1 MLRDIIKYVR
11 KAAGH
16 IDPVLF
22 ACTTLLSLISII
34 TIISAVD
41 NFGKS
46 KLEMQIAMFLV
57 GNVIML
63 IVANLDY
70 HWVLDKLWL
79 PMIVFSVMILVITL
93 LFGTSGDNMETA
105 NKSWLVILKIG
116 SRKFMIQP
124 SEFVKLTLI
133 CTFAKHLD
141 TVKGKINHPLTLGGL
156 AVHAG
161 AVVGLI
167 FLSGDYGVALIYV
180 GFLAIMML
188 CAGLSLWYF
197 AGAGG
202 ATVLGFPLAWNYV
215 LKDYHRKRIIVG
227 FNPELDPEGK
237 GWQPLLSKKCIVNGG
252 VFGIGLKEG
261 GFYEV
266 LTASH
271 TDFIFATICEKY
283 GLLGGT
289 LVIALLAVMVIRVA
303 MIGYKARS
311 DYGMLLC
318 AGIFGCL
325 FFQTL
330 LNIGMCLAVLPVIGI
345 TLPFLSCGGS
355 SMLATYIMMGM
366 AHSVASH
373 APKNQRRGFK
383 V

>member
-1 MLRDIIKYVR
+1 MLRDIWKYTR
-11 KAAGH
+11 AAIGH
-16 IDPVLF
+16 IDPILF
-22 ACTTLLSLISII
+22 ACTTLLSIISIV

-46 KLEMQIAMFLV
+46 KLVMQVAMFVV
-57 GNVIML
+57 GNIIML

-79 PMIVFSVMILVITL
+79 PMLVFSVVILAVTL
-93 LFGTSGDNMETA
+93 VAGSSGENMETA
-105 NKSWLVILKIG
+105 NKSWLVVFKMG
-116 SRKFMIQP
+116 SRKIMIQP
-124 SEFVKLTLI
+124 SEFVKLTLT

-141 TVKGKINHPLTLGGL
+141 TVKDRVNHPVTLAAL

-161 AVVGLI
+161 AIVGLI
-167 FLSGDYGVALIYV
+167 FLSGDYGVALIYA
-180 GFLAIMML
+180 GFLATMLL
-188 CAGLSLWYF
+188 CAGMSLWYF
-197 AGAGG
+197 AGGG
-202 ATVLGFPLAWNYV
+202 LAAVLGFPLAWKYV

-237 GWQPLLSKKCIVNGG
+237 GWQPLLSKDCIANGG
-252 VFGIGLKEG
+252 FFGIGLREG

-283 GLLGGT
+283 GMVGGTAVILLLG
-289 LVIALLAVMVIRVA
+289 LMVLRVA
-303 MIGYKARS
+303 MIGYSARGDS
-311 DYGMLLC
+311 GFLIC
-318 AGIFGCL
+318 AGVFGCL

-330 LNIGMCLAVLPVIGI
+330 LNVGMCLAVLPVIGI

-373 APKNQRRGFK
+373 APKNQRRALK

>member
-1 MLRDIIKYVR
+1 MLRNVLKYTR
-11 KAAGH
+11 AAVGH
-16 IDPVLF
+16 IDPWLF
-22 ACTTLLSLISII
+22 ACTTLLSVISIV
-34 TIISAVD
+34 TILSAVE

-46 KLEMQIAMFLV
+46 KLVMQVAMFVV
-57 GNVIML
+57 GNFIML

-79 PMIVFSVMILVITL
+79 PMIVFSVLILTITL
-93 LFGTSGDNMETA
+93 LVGSSGENMVTE
-105 NKSWLVILKIG
+105 NKSWLVVLKIG
-116 SRKFMIQP
+116 ERKIMIQP
-124 SEFVKLTLI
+124 SEFVKLTLT

-141 TVKGKINHPLTLGGL
+141 VVKDRVNHPMTLVGL

-167 FLSGDYGVALIYV
+167 FLSGDYGVALIYG
-180 GFLAIMML
+180 GFLATMLL

-197 AGAGG
+197 AGGG
-202 ATVLGFPLAWNYV
+202 MAAVLGFPLAWKYV

-237 GWQPLLSKKCIVNGG
+237 GWQPLLSKDCIANGG
-252 VFGIGLKEG
+252 FFGIGLRQS

-283 GLLGGT
+283 GLVGGT
-289 LVIALLAVMVIRVA
+289 LVIILLAAMVMRVA
-303 MIGYKARS
+303 MIGYGARGDS
-311 DYGMLLC
+311 GMLLC

-330 LNIGMCLAVLPVIGI
+330 LNVGMCLAVLPVIGI

-373 APKNQRRGFK
+373 APKNQKRAFK

>member
-1 MLRDIIKYVR
+1 MLRDILKYTR
-11 KAAGH
+11 KAIGH
-16 IDPVLF
+16 IDPILF
-22 ACTTLLSLISII
+22 ACTTLLSIISIV

-46 KLEMQIAMFLV
+46 KLVMQVAMFVV
-57 GNVIML
+57 GNIIML

-79 PMIVFSVMILVITL
+79 PMLVFSVAILAVTL
-93 LFGTSGDNMETA
+93 VAGSSGENMETA
-105 NKSWLVILKIG
+105 NKSWLVVFKMG
-116 SRKFMIQP
+116 SRKIMIQP
-124 SEFVKLTLI
+124 SEFVKLTLT

-141 TVKGKINHPLTLGGL
+141 TVKDRVNHPVTLAAL

-161 AVVGLI
+161 AIVGLI
-167 FLSGDYGVALIYV
+167 FLSGDYGVALIYA
-180 GFLAIMML
+180 GFLATMLL
-188 CAGLSLWYF
+188 CAGMSLWYF
-197 AGAGG
+197 AGGG
-202 ATVLGFPLAWNYV
+202 LAAVLGFPLAWKYV

-227 FNPELDPEGK
+227 FNPELDPEDK
-237 GWQPLLSKKCIVNGG
+237 GWQPLLSKDCIANGG
-252 VFGIGLKEG
+252 FFGIGLREG

-283 GLLGGT
+283 GMVGGTAVILLLG
-289 LVIALLAVMVIRVA
+289 LMVLRVA
-303 MIGYKARS
+303 MIGYSARGDS
-311 DYGMLLC
+311 GFLIC
-318 AGIFGCL
+318 AGVFGCL

-330 LNIGMCLAVLPVIGI
+330 LNVGMCLAVLPVIGI

-373 APKNQRRGFK
+373 APKNQRRALK

>member
-1 MLRDIIKYVR
+1 MFRDMIKYAR
-11 KAAGH
+11 KAIGH
-16 IDPVLF
+16 IDPILF
-22 ACTTLLSLISII
+22 ACTTLLSLISIV
-34 TIISAVD
+34 TIISAVE

-46 KLEMQIAMFLV
+46 KLVMQVAMFVV
-57 GNVIML
+57 GNIIML
-63 IVANLDY
+63 VVANLDY

-79 PMIVFSVMILVITL
+79 PMIVFSVLILAVTL
-93 LFGTSGDNMETA
+93 LFGSSGENMETA
-105 NKSWLVILKIG
+105 NKSWLVVLKLG
-116 SRKFMIQP
+116 ERKIMIQP

-141 TVKGKINHPLTLGGL
+141 TVRDRVNHPLTLLGL

-167 FLSGDYGVALIYV
+167 FLSGDLGVALIYV

-202 ATVLGFPLAWNYV
+202 VAVLGFPLAWKYV
-215 LKDYHRKRIIVG
+215 LKEYHRKRIIVG
-227 FNPELDPEGK
+227 FNPELDPEDK
-237 GWQPLLSKKCIVNGG
+237 GWQPLLSKDCIANGG
-252 VFGIGLKEG
+252 FFGIGLREG

-283 GLLGGT
+283 GMLGGT
-289 LVIALLAVMVIRVA
+289 VVIALLGVMVLRVA
-303 MIGYKARS
+303 MIGYGARGDS
-311 DYGMLLC
+311 GFLIC

-330 LNIGMCLAVLPVIGI
+330 LNVGMCLAVLPVIGI

-373 APKNQRRGFK
+373 APKNQRKAFK
-383 V
+383 I

>member
-1 MLRDIIKYVR
+1 MFRNIYKYAR

-46 KLEMQIAMFLV
+46 KLVMQVAMFVV
-57 GNVIML
+57 GNIIML

-79 PMIVFSVMILVITL
+79 PMIVFSVMILAVTL
-93 LFGTSGDNMETA
+93 LFGSSGENMETA
-105 NKSWLVILKIG
+105 NQSWLVVFKMG
-116 SRKFMIQP
+116 SRKIMIQP

-141 TVKGKINHPLTLGGL
+141 TVKEKINHPLALAGL

-252 VFGIGLKEG
+252 AFGIGLNEG

-289 LVIALLAVMVIRVA
+289 FVIALLAVMVIRVA

>member
-1 MLRDIIKYVR
+1 MLREIWKYT
-11 KAAGH
+11 KAAIGH
-16 IDPVLF
+16 IDPILF
-22 ACTTLLSLISII
+22 ACTTLLSLVSIV

-46 KLEMQIAMFLV
+46 KLVMQVAMFVV
-57 GNVIML
+57 GNIIML

-70 HWVLDKLWL
+70 HWVLDKFWL
-79 PMIVFSVMILVITL
+79 PMIVFSVLILAITL
-93 LFGTSGDNMETA
+93 VAGSSGENMETA
-105 NKSWLVILKIG
+105 NKSWLVVFKLG
-116 SRKFMIQP
+116 SRKIMIQP
-124 SEFVKLTLI
+124 SEFVKLTLT
-133 CTFAKHLD
+133 CTFAKHLE
-141 TVKGKINHPLTLGGL
+141 TVKEKINHPLTLCGL

-161 AVVGLI
+161 AIVGLI
-167 FLSGDYGVALIYV
+167 FLSGDLGVALIYV
-180 GFLAIMML
+180 GFLATMML

-202 ATVLGFPLAWNYV
+202 AAVLGFPLAWKYV

-227 FNPELDPEGK
+227 FNPELDPEDK
-237 GWQPLLSKKCIVNGG
+237 GWQPLLSKDCIVNGG
-252 VFGIGLKEG
+252 MFGIGLREG
-261 GFYEV
+261 GYYEV

-283 GLLGGT
+283 GFVGGAF
-289 LVIALLAVMVIRVA
+289 VIVLLAVMVVRVA
-303 MIGYKARS
+303 MIAYSARG
-311 DYGMLLC
+311 DYGMYLC

-330 LNIGMCLAVLPVIGI
+330 LNLGMCLAVLPVIGI

-373 APKNQRRGFK
+373 APKNQRKALRL
-383 V
+383 

>member
-1 MLRDIIKYVR
+1 MLRDIWKYTR
-11 KAAGH
+11 AAIGH
-16 IDPVLF
+16 IDPILF
-22 ACTTLLSLISII
+22 ACTTLLSIISIV

-46 KLEMQIAMFLV
+46 KLVMQVAMFVV
-57 GNVIML
+57 GNIIML

-79 PMIVFSVMILVITL
+79 PMLVFSVAILAVTL
-93 LFGTSGDNMETA
+93 VVGSSGENMETA
-105 NKSWLVILKIG
+105 NKSWLVVFKMG
-116 SRKFMIQP
+116 SRKIMIQP
-124 SEFVKLTLI
+124 SEFVKLTLT

-141 TVKGKINHPLTLGGL
+141 TVKDRVNHPVTLAAL

-161 AVVGLI
+161 AIVGLI
-167 FLSGDYGVALIYV
+167 FLSGDYGVALIYA
-180 GFLAIMML
+180 GFLATMLL
-188 CAGLSLWYF
+188 CAGMSLWYF
-197 AGAGG
+197 AGGG
-202 ATVLGFPLAWNYV
+202 LAAVLGFPLAWKYV

-227 FNPELDPEGK
+227 FNPELDPEDK
-237 GWQPLLSKKCIVNGG
+237 GWQPLLSKDCIANGG
-252 VFGIGLKEG
+252 FFGIGLREG

-283 GLLGGT
+283 GMVGGTAVILLLG
-289 LVIALLAVMVIRVA
+289 LMVLRVA
-303 MIGYKARS
+303 MIGYSARGDS
-311 DYGMLLC
+311 GFLIC
-318 AGIFGCL
+318 AGVFGCL

-330 LNIGMCLAVLPVIGI
+330 LNVGMCLAVLPVIGI

-373 APKNQRRGFK
+373 APKNQRRALK

>member
-1 MLRDIIKYVR
+1 MLRDIWKYT
-11 KAAGH
+11 KAAIGH
-16 IDPVLF
+16 IDPILF
-22 ACTTLLSLISII
+22 ACTTLLSLIRIV
-34 TIISAVD
+34 TIISAVE

-46 KLEMQIAMFLV
+46 KLVMQVAMFVV
-57 GNVIML
+57 GNIIML
-63 IVANLDY
+63 VVANLDY

-79 PMIVFSVMILVITL
+79 PMIVFSVLILAVTL
-93 LFGTSGDNMETA
+93 LFGSSGENMETA
-105 NKSWLVILKIG
+105 NKSWLVVLKLG
-116 SRKFMIQP
+116 ERKIMIQP

-141 TVKGKINHPLTLGGL
+141 TVRDRVNHPLTLLGL

-167 FLSGDYGVALIYV
+167 FLSGDLGVALIYV

-202 ATVLGFPLAWNYV
+202 VAVLGFPLAWKYV
-215 LKDYHRKRIIVG
+215 LKEYHRKRIIVG
-227 FNPELDPEGK
+227 FNPELDPEDK
-237 GWQPLLSKKCIVNGG
+237 GWQPLLSKDCIANGG
-252 VFGIGLKEG
+252 FFGIGLREG

-283 GLLGGT
+283 GMLGGT
-289 LVIALLAVMVIRVA
+289 VVIALLGVMVLRVA
-303 MIGYKARS
+303 MIGYGARGDS
-311 DYGMLLC
+311 GFLIC

-373 APKNQRRGFK
+373 APKNQRKAFK
-383 V
+383 I

>member
-1 MLRDIIKYVR
+1 MFRDIIKYTR
-11 KAAGH
+11 KAIGH
-16 IDPVLF
+16 IDPILF
-22 ACTTLLSLISII
+22 ACTTLLSIISIV

-46 KLEMQIAMFLV
+46 KLVMQVAMFVV
-57 GNVIML
+57 GNIIML

-79 PMIVFSVMILVITL
+79 PMIAFSVVILAITL
-93 LFGTSGDNMETA
+93 VAGSSGENMETA
-105 NKSWLVILKIG
+105 NKSWLVVFKMGTRKI
-116 SRKFMIQP
+116 MIQP
-124 SEFVKLTLI
+124 SEFVKLTLT

-141 TVKGKINHPLTLGGL
+141 TVKDRVNHPVTLATL

-161 AVVGLI
+161 AIVGLI

-180 GFLAIMML
+180 GFLATMLL

-197 AGAGG
+197 AGGAG
-202 ATVLGFPLAWNYV
+202 AAVLGFPLAWKYV

-237 GWQPLLSKKCIVNGG
+237 GWQPLLSKDCIANGG
-252 VFGIGLKEG
+252 FFGIGLREG

-283 GLLGGT
+283 GLVGGT
-289 LVIALLAVMVIRVA
+289 VVIALLAVMVLRVA
-303 MIGYKARS
+303 MIGYGAKGDS
-311 DYGMLLC
+311 GMLIC
-318 AGIFGCL
+318 AGVFGCL

-373 APKNQRRGFK
+373 APRNQRRAYRL
-383 V
+383 

>member
-1 MLRDIIKYVR
+1 MLREIWKYT
-11 KAAGH
+11 KAAIGH
-16 IDPVLF
+16 IDPILF
-22 ACTTLLSLISII
+22 ACTTLLSLVSII

-46 KLEMQIAMFLV
+46 KLVMQVAMFVV
-57 GNVIML
+57 GNIIML

-79 PMIVFSVMILVITL
+79 PMIIFSVLILAVTL
-93 LFGTSGDNMETA
+93 LFGSSGDNMETA
-105 NKSWLVILKIG
+105 NKSWLVVLKLG
-116 SRKFMIQP
+116 SRKIMIQP
-124 SEFVKLTLI
+124 SEFVKLTLS

-141 TVKGKINHPLTLGGL
+141 VVKDKINHPLALGGL
-156 AVHAG
+156 ALHAG

-167 FLSGDYGVALIYV
+167 FLSGDYGVALIYA
-180 GFLAIMML
+180 GFLAVMLL

-202 ATVLGFPLAWNYV
+202 AVILGFPLAWNYV

-237 GWQPLLSKKCIVNGG
+237 GWQPLLSKDCIINGG
-252 VFGIGLKEG
+252 FFGIGLRRG

-283 GLLGGT
+283 GFVGGS
-289 LVIALLAVMVIRVA
+289 LVIVLLAVMVIRVA
-303 MIGYKARS
+303 MIGYHARG
-311 DYGMLLC
+311 DYGMFLC

-373 APKNQRRGFK
+373 APKNQRTILK

>member
-1 MLRDIIKYVR
+1 MLRDILKYS
-11 KAAGH
+11 KAAIGH
-16 IDPVLF
+16 IDPILF
-22 ACTTLLSLISII
+22 ACTTLLSLISIV

-46 KLEMQIAMFLV
+46 KLVMQVAMFVV
-57 GNVIML
+57 GNIIML

-79 PMIVFSVMILVITL
+79 PMIVFSVLILAVTL
-93 LFGTSGDNMETA
+93 VAGSSGENMETA
-105 NKSWLVILKIG
+105 NKSWLVVFKLGERKI
-116 SRKFMIQP
+116 MIQP
-124 SEFVKLTLI
+124 SEFVKLTLT

-141 TVKGKINHPLTLGGL
+141 TVKDRVNHPLTLVGL

-161 AVVGLI
+161 AIVGLI

-202 ATVLGFPLAWNYV
+202 AAVLGFPLAWKYV
-215 LKDYHRKRIIVG
+215 LKEYHRKRIIVG
-227 FNPELDPEGK
+227 FNPELDPDDK
-237 GWQPLLSKKCIVNGG
+237 GWQPLLSKDCIANGG
-252 VFGIGLKEG
+252 FFGIGLREG

-271 TDFIFATICEKY
+271 TDFIFATICEKF
-283 GLLGGT
+283 GMVGGTVVIVLLG
-289 LVIALLAVMVIRVA
+289 VMVLRVA
-303 MIGYKARS
+303 MIGYGARGDS
-311 DYGMLLC
+311 GMLIC
-318 AGIFGCL
+318 AGVFGCL

-366 AHSVASH
+366 AHSVTSH
-373 APKNQRRGFK
+373 APKNQRKAFK
-383 V
+383 I

>member
-1 MLRDIIKYVR
+1 MFRDMIKYAR
-11 KAAGH
+11 KAIGH
-16 IDPVLF
+16 IDPILF
-22 ACTTLLSLISII
+22 ACTTLLSLISIV
-34 TIISAVD
+34 TIISAVE
-41 NFGKS
+41 NFGET
-46 KLEMQIAMFLV
+46 KLVMQVAMFVV
-57 GNVIML
+57 GNIVMFV
-63 IVANLDY
+63 VANLDY

-79 PMIVFSVMILVITL
+79 PMIVFSVLILAVTL
-93 LFGTSGDNMETA
+93 LFGSSGENMETA
-105 NKSWLVILKIG
+105 NKSWLVVLKLG
-116 SRKFMIQP
+116 ERKIMIQP

-141 TVKGKINHPLTLGGL
+141 TVRDRVNHPLTLLGL

-167 FLSGDYGVALIYV
+167 FLSGDLGVALIYV

-202 ATVLGFPLAWNYV
+202 VAVLGFPLAWKYV
-215 LKDYHRKRIIVG
+215 LKEYHRKRIIVG
-227 FNPELDPEGK
+227 FNPELDPEDK
-237 GWQPLLSKKCIVNGG
+237 GWQPLLSKDCIANGG
-252 VFGIGLKEG
+252 FFGIGLREG

-283 GLLGGT
+283 GMLGGT
-289 LVIALLAVMVIRVA
+289 VVIALLGVMVLRVA
-303 MIGYKARS
+303 MIGYSARGDS
-311 DYGMLLC
+311 GFLIC

-330 LNIGMCLAVLPVIGI
+330 LNVGMCLAVLPVIGI

-373 APKNQRRGFK
+373 APKNQRKAFK
-383 V
+383 I

>member
-1 MLRDIIKYVR
+1 MLRDIWKYTR
-11 KAAGH
+11 AAIGH
-16 IDPVLF
+16 IDPILF
-22 ACTTLLSLISII
+22 ACTTLLSIISIV

-46 KLEMQIAMFLV
+46 KLVMQVAMFVV
-57 GNVIML
+57 GNIIML

-79 PMIVFSVMILVITL
+79 PMLVFSVAILAVTL
-93 LFGTSGDNMETA
+93 VAGSSGENMETA
-105 NKSWLVILKIG
+105 NKSWLVVFKMG
-116 SRKFMIQP
+116 SRKIMIQP
-124 SEFVKLTLI
+124 SEFVKLTLT

-141 TVKGKINHPLTLGGL
+141 TVKDRVNHPVTLAAL

-161 AVVGLI
+161 AIVGLI
-167 FLSGDYGVALIYV
+167 FLSGDYGVALIYA
-180 GFLAIMML
+180 GFLATMLL
-188 CAGLSLWYF
+188 CAGMSLWYF
-197 AGAGG
+197 AGGG
-202 ATVLGFPLAWNYV
+202 LAAVLGFPLAWKYV

-237 GWQPLLSKKCIVNGG
+237 GWQPLLSKACSANGG
-252 VFGIGLKEG
+252 FFGIGLREG

-283 GLLGGT
+283 GMVGGTAVILLLG
-289 LVIALLAVMVIRVA
+289 LMVLRVA
-303 MIGYKARS
+303 MIGYSARGDS
-311 DYGMLLC
+311 GFLIC
-318 AGIFGCL
+318 AGVFGCL

-330 LNIGMCLAVLPVIGI
+330 LNVGMCLAVLPVIGI

-373 APKNQRRGFK
+373 APKNQRRALK

>member
-1 MLRDIIKYVR
+1 MLRDIWKYT
-11 KAAGH
+11 KAAIGH
-16 IDPVLF
+16 IDPILF
-22 ACTTLLSLISII
+22 ACTTLLSLISIV

-46 KLEMQIAMFLV
+46 KLVMQVAMFVV
-57 GNVIML
+57 GNIIML
-63 IVANLDY
+63 VVANLDY

-79 PMIVFSVMILVITL
+79 PMIVFSVLILAVTL
-93 LFGTSGDNMETA
+93 LFGSSGENMETA
-105 NKSWLVILKIG
+105 NKSWLVVLKLG
-116 SRKFMIQP
+116 ERKIMIQP

-141 TVKGKINHPLTLGGL
+141 TVRDRVNHPLTLLGL

-167 FLSGDYGVALIYV
+167 FLSGDLGVALIYV

-202 ATVLGFPLAWNYV
+202 VAVLGFPLAWKYV
-215 LKDYHRKRIIVG
+215 LKEYHRKRIIVG
-227 FNPELDPEGK
+227 FNPELDPEDK
-237 GWQPLLSKKCIVNGG
+237 GWQPLLSKDCIANGG
-252 VFGIGLKEG
+252 FFGIGLREG

-283 GLLGGT
+283 GMLGGT
-289 LVIALLAVMVIRVA
+289 VVIALLGVMVLRVA
-303 MIGYKARS
+303 MIGYSARGDS
-311 DYGMLLC
+311 GMLLC

-373 APKNQRRGFK
+373 APKNQRKAFK
-383 V
+383 I

>member
-1 MLRDIIKYVR
+1 MFRDMIKYAR
-11 KAAGH
+11 KAIGH
-16 IDPVLF
+16 IDPILF
-22 ACTTLLSLISII
+22 ACTTLLSLISIV
-34 TIISAVD
+34 TIISAVE
-41 NFGKS
+41 NFGET
-46 KLEMQIAMFLV
+46 KLVMQVAMFVV
-57 GNVIML
+57 GNIVMFV
-63 IVANLDY
+63 VANLDY

-79 PMIVFSVMILVITL
+79 PMIVFSVLILAVTL
-93 LFGTSGDNMETA
+93 LFGSSGENMETA
-105 NKSWLVILKIG
+105 NKSWLVVLKLG
-116 SRKFMIQP
+116 ERKIMIQP

-141 TVKGKINHPLTLGGL
+141 TVRDRVNHPLTLLGL

-167 FLSGDYGVALIYV
+167 FLSGDLGVALIYV

-202 ATVLGFPLAWNYV
+202 VAVLGFPLAWKYV
-215 LKDYHRKRIIVG
+215 LKEYHRKRIIVG
-227 FNPELDPEGK
+227 FNPELDPEDK
-237 GWQPLLSKKCIVNGG
+237 GWQPLLSKDCIANGG
-252 VFGIGLKEG
+252 FFGIGLREG

-283 GLLGGT
+283 GMLGGT
-289 LVIALLAVMVIRVA
+289 VVIALLGVMVLRVA
-303 MIGYKARS
+303 MIGYSARGDS
-311 DYGMLLC
+311 GMLLC

-373 APKNQRRGFK
+373 APKNQRKAFK
-383 V
+383 I

>member
-1 MLRDIIKYVR
+1 MLRNVLKYTR
-11 KAAGH
+11 AAVGH
-16 IDPVLF
+16 IDPWLF
-22 ACTTLLSLISII
+22 ACTTLLSVISIV
-34 TIISAVD
+34 TILSAVE

-46 KLEMQIAMFLV
+46 KLVMQVAMFVV
-57 GNVIML
+57 GNFIML

-79 PMIVFSVMILVITL
+79 PMIVFSVLILTITL
-93 LFGTSGDNMETA
+93 LVGSSGENMVTENT
-105 NKSWLVILKIG
+105 SWLVVLKIG
-116 SRKFMIQP
+116 ERKIMIQP
-124 SEFVKLTLI
+124 SEFVKLTLT

-141 TVKGKINHPLTLGGL
+141 VVKDRVNHPMTLVGL

-167 FLSGDYGVALIYV
+167 FLSGDYGVALIYG
-180 GFLAIMML
+180 GFLATMLL

-197 AGAGG
+197 AGGG
-202 ATVLGFPLAWNYV
+202 MAAVLGFPLAWKYV

-237 GWQPLLSKKCIVNGG
+237 GWQPLLSKDCIANGG
-252 VFGIGLKEG
+252 FFGIGLRQS

-283 GLLGGT
+283 GLVGGS
-289 LVIALLAVMVIRVA
+289 LVIILLAAMVMRVA
-303 MIGYKARS
+303 MIGYGARGDS
-311 DYGMLLC
+311 GMLLC

-330 LNIGMCLAVLPVIGI
+330 LNVGMCLAVLPVIGI

-373 APKNQRRGFK
+373 APKNQKRAFK

>member
-1 MLRDIIKYVR
+1 MLRDIWKYTR
-11 KAAGH
+11 AAIGH
-16 IDPVLF
+16 IDPILF
-22 ACTTLLSLISII
+22 ACTTLLSIISIV

-46 KLEMQIAMFLV
+46 KLVMQVAMFVV
-57 GNVIML
+57 GNIIML

-79 PMIVFSVMILVITL
+79 PMLVFSVAILAVTL
-93 LFGTSGDNMETA
+93 VAGSSGENMETA
-105 NKSWLVILKIG
+105 NKSWLVVFKMG
-116 SRKFMIQP
+116 SRKIMIQP
-124 SEFVKLTLI
+124 SEFVKLTLT

-141 TVKGKINHPLTLGGL
+141 TVKDRVNHPVTLAAL

-161 AVVGLI
+161 AIVGLI
-167 FLSGDYGVALIYV
+167 FLSGDYGVALIYA
-180 GFLAIMML
+180 GFLATMLL

-197 AGAGG
+197 AGGG
-202 ATVLGFPLAWNYV
+202 LAAVLGFPLAWKYV

-237 GWQPLLSKKCIVNGG
+237 GWQPLLSKDCIANGG
-252 VFGIGLKEG
+252 FFGIGLREG

-283 GLLGGT
+283 GMVGGTAVILLLG
-289 LVIALLAVMVIRVA
+289 LMVLRVA
-303 MIGYKARS
+303 MIGYSARGDS
-311 DYGMLLC
+311 GFLIC
-318 AGIFGCL
+318 AGVFGCL

-330 LNIGMCLAVLPVIGI
+330 LNVGMCLAVLPVIGI

-373 APKNQRRGFK
+373 APKNQRRALK

>member
-1 MLRDIIKYVR
+1 MLRDIWKYT
-11 KAAGH
+11 KAAIGH
-16 IDPVLF
+16 IDPTLF
-22 ACTTLLSLISII
+22 ACTTLLSIISIV

-46 KLEMQIAMFLV
+46 KLVMQVAMFVV
-57 GNVIML
+57 GNIVML

-79 PMIVFSVMILVITL
+79 PMLVFSVAILAVTL
-93 LFGTSGDNMETA
+93 VAGSSGENMETA
-105 NKSWLVILKIG
+105 NKSWLVVFKMG
-116 SRKFMIQP
+116 SRKIMIQP
-124 SEFVKLTLI
+124 SEFVKLTLT

-141 TVKGKINHPLTLGGL
+141 TVKDRVNHPVTLAAL

-161 AVVGLI
+161 AIVGLI
-167 FLSGDYGVALIYV
+167 FLSGDYGVALIYA
-180 GFLAIMML
+180 GFLATMLL
-188 CAGLSLWYF
+188 CAGMSLWYF
-197 AGAGG
+197 AGGG
-202 ATVLGFPLAWNYV
+202 LAAVLGFPLAWTYV

-237 GWQPLLSKKCIVNGG
+237 GWQPLLSKDCIANGG
-252 VFGIGLKEG
+252 FFGIGLREG

-283 GLLGGT
+283 GMVGGTAVILLLG
-289 LVIALLAVMVIRVA
+289 LMVLRVA
-303 MIGYKARS
+303 MIGYSARGDS
-311 DYGMLLC
+311 GFLIC
-318 AGIFGCL
+318 AGVFGCL

-330 LNIGMCLAVLPVIGI
+330 LNVGMCLAVLPVIGI

-373 APKNQRRGFK
+373 APKNQRRALK

>member
-1 MLRDIIKYVR
+1 MLRDILKYTR
-11 KAAGH
+11 KAIGH

-22 ACTTLLSLISII
+22 ACTTLLSLISIV
-34 TIISAVD
+34 TVFSAVE

-46 KLEMQIAMFLV
+46 KLVMQVAMFVV
-57 GNVIML
+57 GNIIML

-70 HWVLDKLWL
+70 HWVLDKMWL
-79 PMIVFSVMILVITL
+79 PMIVFSVLILIITL
-93 LFGTSGDNMETA
+93 LFGSSGDNMETA
-105 NKSWLVILKIG
+105 NKSWLVVLRLGQRKI
-116 SRKFMIQP
+116 MIQP

-141 TVKGKINHPLTLGGL
+141 TVKDKINHPLTLGGL

-202 ATVLGFPLAWNYV
+202 AAVLGFPLAWNYV

-252 VFGIGLKEG
+252 AFGIGLSEG

-289 LVIALLAVMVIRVA
+289 AVIALLAVMVIRVA

-373 APKNQRRGFK
+373 APKNPRRGLK

>member
-1 MLRDIIKYVR
+1 MLRDILKYTR
-11 KAAGH
+11 KALGH
-16 IDPVLF
+16 IDPWLF
-22 ACTTLLSLISII
+22 ACTTLLSLISIV
-34 TIISAVD
+34 TIVSAVE

-46 KLEMQIAMFLV
+46 KLVMQVAMFVV
-57 GNVIML
+57 GNIIML

-79 PMIVFSVMILVITL
+79 PMIVFSVAILAITL
-93 LFGTSGDNMETA
+93 VAGSSGENMVTE
-105 NKSWLVILKIG
+105 NKSWLVVLKLG
-116 SRKFMIQP
+116 ERKIMIQP
-124 SEFVKLTLI
+124 SEFVKLTLT

-141 TVKGKINHPLTLGGL
+141 TVKDRINRPLTLLFL

-161 AVVGLI
+161 LIVGLI
-167 FLSGDYGVALIYV
+167 FLSGDYGVALIYG

-188 CAGLSLWYF
+188 CAGLSMWYF
-197 AGAGG
+197 AGGG
-202 ATVLGFPLAWNYV
+202 LAAVLGFPLAWKYV

-237 GWQPLLSKKCIVNGG
+237 GWQPLLSKDCIANGG
-252 VFGIGLKEG
+252 LFGIGLRRG

-271 TDFIFATICEKY
+271 TDFIFATLCEKY
-283 GLLGGT
+283 GAVGGT
-289 LVIALLAVMVIRVA
+289 LVIALLALMVLRVA
-303 MIGYKARS
+303 MIGYGARGDS
-311 DYGMLLC
+311 GMLIC
-318 AGIFGCL
+318 AGVFGCL

-366 AHSVASH
+366 AHSVATHSY
-373 APKNQRRGFK
+373 KTQRTIYR

>member
-1 MLRDIIKYVR
+1 MFRDMIKYAR
-11 KAAGH
+11 KAIGH
-16 IDPVLF
+16 IDPILF
-22 ACTTLLSLISII
+22 ACTTLLSLISIV
-34 TIISAVD
+34 TIISAVE
-41 NFGKS
+41 NFGET
-46 KLEMQIAMFLV
+46 KLVMQVAMFVV
-57 GNVIML
+57 GNIIML
-63 IVANLDY
+63 VVANLDY

-79 PMIVFSVMILVITL
+79 PMIVFSVLILAVTL
-93 LFGTSGDNMETA
+93 LFGSSGENMETA
-105 NKSWLVILKIG
+105 NKSWLVVLKLG
-116 SRKFMIQP
+116 ERKIMIQP

-141 TVKGKINHPLTLGGL
+141 TVRDRVNHPLTLLGL

-167 FLSGDYGVALIYV
+167 FLSGDLGVALIYV

-202 ATVLGFPLAWNYV
+202 VAVLGFPLAWKYV
-215 LKDYHRKRIIVG
+215 LKEYHRKRIIVG

-237 GWQPLLSKKCIVNGG
+237 GWQPLLSKDCIANGG
-252 VFGIGLKEG
+252 FFGIGLREG

-283 GLLGGT
+283 GMLGGT
-289 LVIALLAVMVIRVA
+289 VVIALLGVMVLRVA
-303 MIGYKARS
+303 MIGYGARGDS
-311 DYGMLLC
+311 GMLLC

-330 LNIGMCLAVLPVIGI
+330 LNVGMCLAVLPVIGI

-373 APKNQRRGFK
+373 APKNQRKAFK
-383 V
+383 I

>member
-1 MLRDIIKYVR
+1 MLRDIWKYTR
-11 KAAGH
+11 AAIGH
-16 IDPVLF
+16 IDPILF
-22 ACTTLLSLISII
+22 ACTTLLSIISIV

-46 KLEMQIAMFLV
+46 KLVMQVAMFVV
-57 GNVIML
+57 GNIIML

-79 PMIVFSVMILVITL
+79 PMLVFSVAILAVTL
-93 LFGTSGDNMETA
+93 VAGSSGENMETA
-105 NKSWLVILKIG
+105 NKSWLVVFKMG
-116 SRKFMIQP
+116 SRKIMIQP
-124 SEFVKLTLI
+124 SEFVKLTLT

-141 TVKGKINHPLTLGGL
+141 TVKDRVNHPVTLAAL

-161 AVVGLI
+161 AIVGLI
-167 FLSGDYGVALIYV
+167 FLSGDYGVALIYA
-180 GFLAIMML
+180 GFLATMLL
-188 CAGLSLWYF
+188 CAGMSLWYF
-197 AGAGG
+197 AGGG
-202 ATVLGFPLAWNYV
+202 LAAVLGFPLAWKYV

-237 GWQPLLSKKCIVNGG
+237 GWQPLLSKDCIANGG
-252 VFGIGLKEG
+252 FFGIGLREG

-283 GLLGGT
+283 GMVGGTAVILLLG
-289 LVIALLAVMVIRVA
+289 LMVLRVA
-303 MIGYKARS
+303 MIGYSARGDS
-311 DYGMLLC
+311 GFLIC
-318 AGIFGCL
+318 AGVFGCL

-330 LNIGMCLAVLPVIGI
+330 LNVGMCLAVLPVIGI

-373 APKNQRRGFK
+373 APKNQRRALK

>member
-1 MLRDIIKYVR
+1 MFRDIIKYTR
-11 KAAGH
+11 AILGH
-16 IDPVLF
+16 IDPILF
-22 ACTTLLSLISII
+22 ACTTLLSLISIV
-34 TIISAVD
+34 TVFSAVE
-41 NFGKS
+41 NFGKP
-46 KLEMQIAMFLV
+46 KLVMQVAMFVV
-57 GNVIML
+57 GNIIML

-70 HWVLDKLWL
+70 HWVLDKMWL
-79 PMIVFSVMILVITL
+79 PMIAFSVLILVITL
-93 LFGTSGDNMETA
+93 LFGSSGDNMETA
-105 NKSWLVILKIG
+105 NKSWLVVLRLGQRKI
-116 SRKFMIQP
+116 MIQP
-124 SEFVKLTLI
+124 SEFVKLTLT
-133 CTFAKHLD
+133 CTFAKHLE
-141 TVKGKINHPLTLGGL
+141 TVKDKINHPLTLCGL
-156 AVHAG
+156 ALHAG
-161 AVVGLI
+161 AIVGLI
-167 FLSGDYGVALIYV
+167 FLSGDLGVALIYA
-180 GFLAIMML
+180 GFLATMLL

-202 ATVLGFPLAWNYV
+202 AAVLGFPLAWKYV
-215 LKDYHRKRIIVG
+215 LKEYHRKRIIVG
-227 FNPELDPEGK
+227 FNPELDPDDK

-252 VFGIGLKEG
+252 AFGIGLNEG

-283 GLLGGT
+283 GFVGGAV
-289 LVIALLAVMVIRVA
+289 VIALLACMVVRVA
-303 MIGYKARS
+303 MIGYSARG

-373 APKNQRRGFK
+373 APKNQRHVLK

>member
-1 MLRDIIKYVR
+1 MLRDIWKYTR
-11 KAAGH
+11 AAIGH
-16 IDPVLF
+16 IDPILF
-22 ACTTLLSLISII
+22 ACTTLLSIISIV

-46 KLEMQIAMFLV
+46 KLVMQVAMFVV
-57 GNVIML
+57 GNIVML
-63 IVANLDY
+63 VVANLDY

-79 PMIVFSVMILVITL
+79 PMIVFSVVILAVTL
-93 LFGTSGDNMETA
+93 VAGSSGENMETA
-105 NKSWLVILKIG
+105 NKSWLVVFKMG
-116 SRKFMIQP
+116 SRKIMIQP
-124 SEFVKLTLI
+124 SEFVKLTLT

-141 TVKGKINHPLTLGGL
+141 TVKDRVNHPLTLAAL

-167 FLSGDYGVALIYV
+167 FLSGDYGVALIYA
-180 GFLAIMML
+180 GFLATMLL
-188 CAGLSLWYF
+188 CAGMSLWYF

-202 ATVLGFPLAWNYV
+202 AAVLGFPLAWKYV
-215 LKDYHRKRIIVG
+215 LKEYHRKRIIVG

-237 GWQPLLSKKCIVNGG
+237 GWQPLLSKDCIANGG
-252 VFGIGLKEG
+252 FFGIGLREG

-283 GLLGGT
+283 GMVGGTAVILLLG
-289 LVIALLAVMVIRVA
+289 AMVLRVA
-303 MIGYKARS
+303 MIGYNAKS
-311 DYGMLLC
+311 DSGFLIC
-318 AGIFGCL
+318 AGVFGCL

-373 APKNQRRGFK
+373 APKNQRRALK

>member
-1 MLRDIIKYVR
+1 MLRDIWKYT
-11 KAAGH
+11 KAAIGH
-16 IDPVLF
+16 IDPILF
-22 ACTTLLSLISII
+22 ACTTLLSLISIV
-34 TIISAVD
+34 TIISAVE

-46 KLEMQIAMFLV
+46 KLVMQVAMFVV
-57 GNVIML
+57 GNIIML
-63 IVANLDY
+63 VVANLDY

-79 PMIVFSVMILVITL
+79 PMIVFSVLILAVTL
-93 LFGTSGDNMETA
+93 LFGSSGENMETA
-105 NKSWLVILKIG
+105 NKSWLVVLKLG
-116 SRKFMIQP
+116 ERKIMIQP

-141 TVKGKINHPLTLGGL
+141 TVRDRVNHPLTLLGL

-167 FLSGDYGVALIYV
+167 FLSGDLGVALIYV

-202 ATVLGFPLAWNYV
+202 VAVLGFPLAWKYV
-215 LKDYHRKRIIVG
+215 LKEYHRKRIIVG
-227 FNPELDPEGK
+227 FNPELDPEDK
-237 GWQPLLSKKCIVNGG
+237 GWQPLLSKDCIANGG
-252 VFGIGLKEG
+252 FFGIGLREG

-283 GLLGGT
+283 GMLGGT
-289 LVIALLAVMVIRVA
+289 VVIALLGVMVLRVA
-303 MIGYKARS
+303 MIGYGARGDS
-311 DYGMLLC
+311 GFLIC

-330 LNIGMCLAVLPVIGI
+330 LNVGMCLAVLPVIGI

-373 APKNQRRGFK
+373 APKNQRKAFK
-383 V
+383 I

>member
-1 MLRDIIKYVR
+1 MLRDIIKYTR
-11 KAAGH
+11 KAIGH
-16 IDPVLF
+16 IDPILF
-22 ACTTLLSLISII
+22 ACTTLLSVISIV

-46 KLEMQIAMFLV
+46 KLVMQVAMFVV
-57 GNVIML
+57 GNIIML

-79 PMIVFSVMILVITL
+79 PMIAFSVVILAITL
-93 LFGTSGDNMETA
+93 VAGSSGENMETA
-105 NKSWLVILKIG
+105 NKSWLVVFKMG
-116 SRKFMIQP
+116 SRKIMIQP
-124 SEFVKLTLI
+124 SEFVKLTLT

-141 TVKGKINHPLTLGGL
+141 TVKDRVNRPLTLAAL

-161 AVVGLI
+161 AIVGLI
-167 FLSGDYGVALIYV
+167 FLSGDYGVALIYA
-180 GFLAIMML
+180 GFLATMLL
-188 CAGLSLWYF
+188 CAGMSLWYF
-197 AGAGG
+197 AGGG
-202 ATVLGFPLAWNYV
+202 LAAVLGFPLAWKYV

-237 GWQPLLSKKCIVNGG
+237 GWQPLLSKDCIANGG
-252 VFGIGLKEG
+252 FFGIGLREG

-283 GLLGGT
+283 GLVGGT
-289 LVIALLAVMVIRVA
+289 AVILLLGVMVLRVA
-303 MIGYKARS
+303 MIGYSAKGDS
-311 DYGMLLC
+311 GMLIC
-318 AGIFGCL
+318 AGVFGCL

-373 APKNQRRGFK
+373 APKNQRRALK

>member
-1 MLRDIIKYVR
+1 MFRDIWKYTR
-11 KAAGH
+11 AAIGH
-16 IDPVLF
+16 IDPILF
-22 ACTTLLSLISII
+22 ACTTLLSIISIV

-46 KLEMQIAMFLV
+46 KLVMQVAMFVV
-57 GNVIML
+57 GNIIML

-79 PMIVFSVMILVITL
+79 PMLVFSVAILAVTL
-93 LFGTSGDNMETA
+93 VAGSSGENMETA
-105 NKSWLVILKIG
+105 NKSWLVVFKMG
-116 SRKFMIQP
+116 SRKIMIQP
-124 SEFVKLTLI
+124 SEFVKLTLT

-141 TVKGKINHPLTLGGL
+141 TVKDRVNHPVTLAAL

-161 AVVGLI
+161 AIVGLI
-167 FLSGDYGVALIYV
+167 FLSGDYGVALIYA
-180 GFLAIMML
+180 GFLATMLL
-188 CAGLSLWYF
+188 CAGMSLWYF
-197 AGAGG
+197 AGGG
-202 ATVLGFPLAWNYV
+202 LAAVLGFPLAWKYV

-237 GWQPLLSKKCIVNGG
+237 GWQPLLSKDCIANGG
-252 VFGIGLKEG
+252 FFGIGLREG

-283 GLLGGT
+283 GMVGGTAVILLLG
-289 LVIALLAVMVIRVA
+289 LMVLRVA
-303 MIGYKARS
+303 MIGYSARGDS
-311 DYGMLLC
+311 GFLIC
-318 AGIFGCL
+318 AGVFGCL

-330 LNIGMCLAVLPVIGI
+330 LNVGMCLAVLPVIGI

-373 APKNQRRGFK
+373 APKNQRRALK

>member
-1 MLRDIIKYVR
+1 MFRDIIKYTR
-11 KAAGH
+11 KAIGH
-16 IDPVLF
+16 IDPILF
-22 ACTTLLSLISII
+22 ACTTLLSIISIV

-46 KLEMQIAMFLV
+46 KLVMQVAMFVV
-57 GNVIML
+57 GNIIML

-79 PMIVFSVMILVITL
+79 PMIVFSVAILAITL
-93 LFGTSGDNMETA
+93 VAGSSGENMETA
-105 NKSWLVILKIG
+105 NQSWLVVFKLGTRKI
-116 SRKFMIQP
+116 MIQP
-124 SEFVKLTLI
+124 SEFVKLTLT

-141 TVKGKINHPLTLGGL
+141 TVKDRVNHPVTLAGL

-161 AVVGLI
+161 AIVGLI
-167 FLSGDYGVALIYV
+167 FLSGDYGVALIYA
-180 GFLAIMML
+180 GFLAIMLL

-197 AGAGG
+197 AGGAG
-202 ATVLGFPLAWNYV
+202 AAVLGFPLAWKYV
-215 LKDYHRKRIIVG
+215 LKEYHRKRIIVG

-237 GWQPLLSKKCIVNGG
+237 GWQPLLSKDCIANGG
-252 VFGIGLKEG
+252 FFGIGLRQG

-271 TDFIFATICEKY
+271 TDFIFSTICEKY
-283 GLLGGT
+283 GLVGGT
-289 LVIALLAVMVIRVA
+289 VVIALLAVMVLRVA
-303 MIGYKARS
+303 MIGYGAKGDS
-311 DYGMLLC
+311 GMLIC
-318 AGIFGCL
+318 AGVFGCL

-373 APKNQRRGFK
+373 APKNQRRAYRL
-383 V
+383 

>member
-1 MLRDIIKYVR
+1 MLRDIWKYTR
-11 KAAGH
+11 AAIGH
-16 IDPVLF
+16 IDPILF
-22 ACTTLLSLISII
+22 ACTTLLSIISIV

-46 KLEMQIAMFLV
+46 KLVMQVAMFVV
-57 GNVIML
+57 GNIIML

-79 PMIVFSVMILVITL
+79 PMLVFSIAILAVTL
-93 LFGTSGDNMETA
+93 VAGSSGENMETA
-105 NKSWLVILKIG
+105 NKSWLVVFKMG
-116 SRKFMIQP
+116 SRKIMIQP
-124 SEFVKLTLI
+124 SEFVKLTLT

-141 TVKGKINHPLTLGGL
+141 TVKDRVNHPVTLAGL

-161 AVVGLI
+161 AIVGLI
-167 FLSGDYGVALIYV
+167 FLSGDYGVALIYA
-180 GFLAIMML
+180 GSLATMLL
-188 CAGLSLWYF
+188 CAGMSLWYF
-197 AGAGG
+197 AGGG
-202 ATVLGFPLAWNYV
+202 AAAVLGFPLAWKYV
-215 LKDYHRKRIIVG
+215 LKEYHRKRIIVG
-227 FNPELDPEGK
+227 FNPELDPDDK
-237 GWQPLLSKKCIVNGG
+237 GWQPLLSKDCIANGG
-252 VFGIGLKEG
+252 FFGIGLREG

-283 GLLGGT
+283 GMAGGTVVIMLLG
-289 LVIALLAVMVIRVA
+289 VMVLRVA
-303 MIGYKARS
+303 MIGYSARGDS
-311 DYGMLLC
+311 GFLIC
-318 AGIFGCL
+318 AGVFGCL

-330 LNIGMCLAVLPVIGI
+330 LNVGMCLAVLPVIGI

-373 APKNQRRGFK
+373 APKNQRRVLK

>member
-1 MLRDIIKYVR
+1 MLRDIWKYT
-11 KAAGH
+11 KAAIGH
-16 IDPVLF
+16 IDPILF
-22 ACTTLLSLISII
+22 ACTTLLSLISIV

-46 KLEMQIAMFLV
+46 KLVMQVAMFVV
-57 GNVIML
+57 GNIIML
-63 IVANLDY
+63 VVANLDY

-79 PMIVFSVMILVITL
+79 PMIVFSVLILAVTL
-93 LFGTSGDNMETA
+93 LFGSSGENMETA
-105 NKSWLVILKIG
+105 NKSWLVVLKLG
-116 SRKFMIQP
+116 ERKIMIQP

-141 TVKGKINHPLTLGGL
+141 TVRDRVNHPLTLLGL

-167 FLSGDYGVALIYV
+167 FLSGDLGVALIYV

-202 ATVLGFPLAWNYV
+202 VAVLGFPLAWKYV
-215 LKDYHRKRIIVG
+215 LKEYHRKRIIVG
-227 FNPELDPEGK
+227 FNPELDPEDK
-237 GWQPLLSKKCIVNGG
+237 GWQPLLSKDCIANGG
-252 VFGIGLKEG
+252 FFGIGLREG

-283 GLLGGT
+283 GMLGGT
-289 LVIALLAVMVIRVA
+289 VVIALLGVMVLRVA
-303 MIGYKARS
+303 MIGYGARGDS
-311 DYGMLLC
+311 GFLIC

-330 LNIGMCLAVLPVIGI
+330 LNVGMCLAVLPVIGI

-373 APKNQRRGFK
+373 APKNQRKAFK
-383 V
+383 I

>member
-1 MLRDIIKYVR
+1 MLRDIWKYTR
-11 KAAGH
+11 AAIGH
-16 IDPVLF
+16 IDPILF
-22 ACTTLLSLISII
+22 ACTTLLSIISIV

-46 KLEMQIAMFLV
+46 KLVMQVAMFVV
-57 GNVIML
+57 GNIIML

-79 PMIVFSVMILVITL
+79 PMVVFSVLILAVTL
-93 LFGTSGDNMETA
+93 VAGSSGENMETA
-105 NKSWLVILKIG
+105 NKSWLVVFKYG
-116 SRKFMIQP
+116 SRKIMIQP
-124 SEFVKLTLI
+124 SEFVKLTLT

-141 TVKGKINHPLTLGGL
+141 TVKDRINRPMTLLLL

-161 AVVGLI
+161 MIVGLI
-167 FLSGDYGVALIYV
+167 FLSGDYGVALIYA
-180 GFLAIMML
+180 GFLAVMLL

-202 ATVLGFPLAWNYV
+202 AAVLGFPLAWKYV
-215 LKDYHRKRIIVG
+215 LKEYHRERIIVG
-227 FNPELDPEGK
+227 FNPELDPENK
-237 GWQPLLSKKCIVNGG
+237 GWQPLLSKDCIANGG
-252 VFGIGLKEG
+252 VFGIGLRQG
-261 GFYEV
+261 GLYEV

-283 GLLGGT
+283 GLVGGT
-289 LVIALLAVMVIRVA
+289 VVMAILAMMVLRVA
-303 MIGYKARS
+303 MIGYGARS
-311 DYGMLLC
+311 DSGLLIC

-366 AHSVASH
+366 AHSVATHS
-373 APKNQRRGFK
+373 PRNQRTAYRI
-383 V
+383 

>member
-1 MLRDIIKYVR
+1 MFRDIIKYTR
-11 KAAGH
+11 AILGH
-16 IDPVLF
+16 IDPILF
-22 ACTTLLSLISII
+22 ACTTLLSLISIV
-34 TIISAVD
+34 TIISAVE

-46 KLEMQIAMFLV
+46 KLVMQVAMFVV
-57 GNVIML
+57 GNIIML
-63 IVANLDY
+63 VVANLDY

-79 PMIVFSVMILVITL
+79 PMIVFSVLILAVTL
-93 LFGTSGDNMETA
+93 LFGSSGENMETA
-105 NKSWLVILKIG
+105 NKSWLVVLKLG
-116 SRKFMIQP
+116 ERKIMIQP

-141 TVKGKINHPLTLGGL
+141 TVRDRVNHPLTLLGL

-167 FLSGDYGVALIYV
+167 FLSGDLGVALIYV

-202 ATVLGFPLAWNYV
+202 VAVLGFPLAWKYV
-215 LKDYHRKRIIVG
+215 LKEYHRKRIIVG
-227 FNPELDPEGK
+227 FNPELDPEDK
-237 GWQPLLSKKCIVNGG
+237 GWQPLLSKDCIANGG
-252 VFGIGLKEG
+252 FFGIGLREG

-283 GLLGGT
+283 GMLGGT
-289 LVIALLAVMVIRVA
+289 VVIALLGVMVLRVA
-303 MIGYKARS
+303 MIGYGARGDS
-311 DYGMLLC
+311 GFLIC

-330 LNIGMCLAVLPVIGI
+330 LNVGMCLAVLPVIGI

-373 APKNQRRGFK
+373 APKNQRKAFK
-383 V
+383 I

>member
-1 MLRDIIKYVR
+1 MFRDIIKYTR
-11 KAAGH
+11 AAIGH
-16 IDPVLF
+16 IDPILF
-22 ACTTLLSLISII
+22 ACTTLLSLISIV

-46 KLEMQIAMFLV
+46 KLVMQVAMFVV
-57 GNVIML
+57 GNIVML

-79 PMIVFSVMILVITL
+79 PMIVFSVLILVVTL
-93 LFGTSGDNMETA
+93 LFGSSGDNMETA
-105 NKSWLVILKIG
+105 NKSWLVVFKMGERKI
-116 SRKFMIQP
+116 MIQP
-124 SEFVKLTLI
+124 SEFVKLTLT

-141 TVKGKINHPLTLGGL
+141 TVKDRVNHPLTLGCL

-167 FLSGDYGVALIYV
+167 FLSGDYGVALIYA
-180 GFLAIMML
+180 GFLATMLL

-197 AGAGG
+197 AGGAG
-202 ATVLGFPLAWNYV
+202 AAVLGFPLAWKYV

-237 GWQPLLSKKCIVNGG
+237 GWQPLLSKDCIANGG
-252 VFGIGLKEG
+252 FFGIGLREG

-283 GLLGGT
+283 GFLGGT
-289 LVIALLAVMVIRVA
+289 AVIVLLGVMVLRVA
-303 MIGYKARS
+303 MIGYNARGDS
-311 DYGMLLC
+311 GMLIC
-318 AGIFGCL
+318 AGVFGCL

-373 APKNQRRGFK
+373 APKNQRKAFK